1 MIRSMNIKEADMNA
15 LPKIAQKL
23 SHKGT
28 PTFYKLKLVKDRM
41 SLHLIGITLL
51 TGLMLPLAVRAAD
64 LPPTDNAVQSVE
76 TTTLPGGK
84 VIVRV
89 NLKKALTTT
98 PAGFTVGN
106 PPRIALDLPNTGNAM
121 GRNSVEANL
130 GPLSNVNVVQAGNR
144 TRLVLNLNK
153 SVEYDARVE
162 GKSLIVALGDVGRGA
177 TPVNASPRFA
187 ETTVGAERHDI
198 RDIDFRRGAA
208 GEARIVTT
216 LSDAQT
222 GINIRQQANG
232 VVVDFMGTTLPKAL
246 QRRLDVADFGTPVQM
261 VEAYTLGDNTRMVI
275 QPKGGW
281 EYSAY
286 QTDNSFI
293 VEVKQSDDAQ
303 KKTADGK
310 VKYVGEKLSLNFQ
323 NVEVRSVL
331 QVIADFTGLNIIASD
346 TVSGNLT
353 LRLKDVPWDQA
364 LDLIMQTKGLDK
376 RQNGNVVWIAPKDEL
391 LTKEKL
397 EYEARSAVADLE
409 PLTTEYIQMNYMRA
423 DEAQT
428 MLYGFAGGAF
438 LNSAGNNAVNCSAQA
453 QGLGGA
459 AAVQASQQG
468 KGDNDQKVLT
478 KRGRA
483 TYELKTNTLI
493 ITDTPRKIQEVRE
506 LLARLDVPARQVM
519 IEARVVIADS
529 NWSRDLGAKLGIAA
543 INRTG
548 RYQTGIGGTQDQAS
562 AIAQGFFPQ
571 SATKGSVSNPTP
583 TDPYARS
590 EVPVAN
596 TGTNLVNFPAG
607 AGAAQIAL
615 SLLDASTGNLLSLE
629 LSALE
634 ADNRGKIVSNPRV
647 MTSNQKPA
655 VILNGTQ
662 IPYITPGSAN
672 SPATVTF
679 KDVFLCL
686 LVDPQILNNDSLIMT
701 VEVQKDGIDAARS
714 VALGNLNV
722 PAIATKR
729 VKTQVRVNN
738 GETLVLGGIFDQNE
752 LNDVQKVP
760 FLGDIP
766 VLGNLFKTTFKQ
778 NNKTELIIFITPRIL
793 DDRLSLR

>member
-1 MIRSMNIKEADMNA
+1 MNA
-15 LPKIAQKL
+15 LPKIAHTL
-23 SHKGT
+23 S
-28 PTFYKLKLVKDRM
+28 R
-41 SLHLIGITLL
+41 HLIGIALL
-51 TGLMLPLAVRAAD
+51 TGLVLPSAVRAAD
-64 LPPTDNAVQSVE
+64 VPPTGNAVQSVE

-84 VIVRV
+84 VVVRV
-89 NLKKALTTT
+89 NLKKALAAT

-106 PPRIALDLPNTGNAM
+106 PPRIALDLPDTGNAL
-121 GRNSVEANL
+121 GRNTVEANL
-130 GPLSNVNVVQAGNR
+130 GSLTNVNVVQAGNR
-144 TRLVLNLNK
+144 TRLVLNLSK
-153 SVEYDARVE
+153 SVEYDAKIE
-162 GKSLIVALGDVGRGA
+162 GKSLIIALGDVGQGA

-187 ETTVGAERHDI
+187 DASPGNSRHDI
-198 RDIDFRRGAA
+198 RDVDFRRGAA

-232 VVVDFMGTTLPKAL
+232 VVVDFMGTSLPKAL
-246 QRRLDVADFGTPVQM
+246 QRRLDVADFGTPVQI
-261 VEAYTLGDNTRMVI
+261 VETYTLGDNTRMVI

-310 VKYVGEKLSLNFQ
+310 IKYVGEKLSLNFQ

-346 TVSGNLT
+346 TVSGSLT

-397 EYEARSAVADLE
+397 EFEAKSAVADLE
-409 PLTTEYIQMNYMRA
+409 PLTTDFIQLNYMRA

-428 MLYGFAGGAF
+428 MLYGHASGAF
-438 LNSAGNNAVNCSAQA
+438 LASAGNNAVNCSAQA
-453 QGLGGA
+453 GSLGGGA
-459 AAVQASQQG
+459 AAQASQTGQG
-468 KGDNDQKVLT
+468 DTDQKVLT

-493 ITDTPRKIQEVRE
+493 ITDTARKIQEVRE

-529 NWSRDLGAKLGIAA
+529 NWSRDLGVRLGTRLSKNI
-543 INRTG
+543 G
-548 RYQTGIGGTQDQAS
+548 RETVGIGGTLNESAS
-562 AIAQGFFPQ
+562 IAG
-571 SATKGSVSNPTP
+571 GGTP
-583 TDPYARS
+583 TVTPQ
-590 EVPVAN
+590 VNLGVAN
-596 TGTNLVNFPAG
+596 AVG
-607 AGAAQIAL
+607 QIAL
-615 SLLDASTGNLLSLE
+615 SLLNPGNSNLLSLE
-629 LSALE
+629 LTAME
-634 ADNRGKIVSNPRV
+634 ADSRGKILSNPRV
-647 MTSNQKPA
+647 MTTNQKPA

-662 IPYITPGSAN
+662 IPFVTPGSAN
-672 SPATVTF
+672 QPATVSF

-701 VEVQKDGIDAARS
+701 VEVQKDAQDAGGS
-714 VALGNLNV
+714 VTTGGFTV
-722 PAIATKR
+722 PAIATR
-729 VKTQVRVNN
+729 RIKTQVRVNN
-738 GETLVLGGIFDQNE
+738 GETLVLGGIFDQTEFN
-752 LNDVQKVP
+752 NVTKVP
-760 FLGDIP
+760 LFGDIP
-766 VLGNLFKTTFKQ
+766 IIGNLFKQTSKQ
-778 NNKTELIIFITPRIL
+778 DQKTELIVFITPRIL
-793 DDRLSLR
+793 DDRLSIR

>member
-1 MIRSMNIKEADMNA
+1 MNA
-15 LPKIAQKL
+15 LPSLTQKITRQL
-23 SHKGT
+23 FG
-28 PTFYKLKLVKDRM
+28 L
-41 SLHLIGITLL
+41 TLL
-51 TGLMLPLAVRAAD
+51 VGLTLTALQVSAA
-64 LPPTDNAVQSVE
+64 PPTANAVESVE

-84 VIVRV
+84 VMVRV
-89 NLKKALTTT
+89 NLKNPLGVT

-106 PPRIALDLPNTGNAM
+106 PPRIAMDLPDTGNAM
-121 GRNSVEANL
+121 GKNTLEANL
-130 GPLSNVNVVQAGNR
+130 GPLNSVNVVQAGTR

-153 SVEYDARVE
+153 AAAYETQIV
-162 GKSLIVALGDVGRGA
+162 GKTLLVSLGDVGTSA
-177 TPVNASPRFA
+177 TPVNATPRFSEA
-187 ETTVGAERHDI
+187 APGDARHTI
-198 RDIDFRRGAA
+198 RDVDFRRGEA

-216 LSDAQT
+216 LSDAQA

-232 VVVDFMGTTLPKAL
+232 LVVDFIGTDIPKAL
-246 QRRLDVADFGTPVQM
+246 QRRLDVADFGTPVQI
-261 VEAYTLGDNTRMVI
+261 VEAYTLGGNTRMVI

-286 QTDNSFI
+286 QTDNNFI
-293 VEVKQSDDAQ
+293 VEVKPSSDAQ

-310 VKYVGEKLSLNFQ
+310 TKYVGEKLSLNFQ

-331 QVIADFTGLNIIASD
+331 QVIADFTGMNIIASD
-346 TVSGNLT
+346 TVTGNLT

-397 EYEARSAVADLE
+397 EYESKSQIVDLE
-409 PLTTEYIQMNYMRA
+409 PMVTEYIAMNYMRA
-423 DEAQT
+423 DEAQS
-428 MLYGFAGGAF
+428 MLYGNAAGAF
-438 LNSAGNNAVNCSAQA
+438 LNSAGGAVNCSAQA
-453 QGLGGA
+453 QGLGSAVA
-459 AAVQASQQG
+459 AQSSQQG
-468 KGDNDQKVLT
+468 KESDQKILT

-493 ITDTPRKIQEVRE
+493 VTDTARKILEIRE

-519 IEARVVIADS
+519 IEARVVVADS
-529 NWSRDLGAKLGIAA
+529 TWSRDLGAKLGLTLL
-543 INRTG
+543 NRG
-548 RYQTGIGGTQDQAS
+548 RRQIGVSGDQNTANMLADNFVPIQVIKGTRYDPVTDTYKQDA
-562 AIAQGFFPQ
+562 P
-571 SATKGSVSNPTP
+571 V
-583 TDPYARS
+583 RS
-590 EVPVAN
+590 HGA
-596 TGTNLVNFPAG
+596 TNLVNFPAG

-615 SLLDASTGNLLSLE
+615 SLLDSATGNLLSLE

-634 ADNRGKIVSNPRV
+634 ADNRGKVVSNPRV

-662 IPYITPGSAN
+662 LPYITPGTLT

-701 VEVQKDGIDAARS
+701 VEVQKDAVDANNS
-714 VALGNLNV
+714 VTLSGAV
-722 PAIATKR
+722 YPAVATKR

-752 LNDVQKVP
+752 LNNVSKVP
-760 FLGDIP
+760 FLGDLP
-766 VLGNLFKTTFKQ
+766 VLGNLFKTTSKQ
-778 NNKTELIIFITPRIL
+778 NNKTELIIFLTPRII
-793 DDRLSLR
+793 DERLSLR

>member
-1 MIRSMNIKEADMNA
+1 MNA
-15 LPKIAQKL
+15 LPKTIGRSIAQKM

-28 PTFYKLKLVKDRM
+28 PTFYELKLVIDRM
-41 SLHLIGITLL
+41 TRHLFGIALL
-51 TGLMLPLAVRAAD
+51 AGLALPFAVRAAD
-64 LPPTDNAVQSVE
+64 APPTGNAVESVE

-84 VIVRV
+84 VVVRV
-89 NLKKALTTT
+89 NLKNALTAT

-106 PPRIALDLPNTGNAM
+106 PPRIALDLPDTGNAM
-121 GRNSVEANL
+121 GRNTVEANL
-130 GPLSNVNVVQAGNR
+130 GPLSSVNVVQAGTR

-153 SVEYDARVE
+153 SVEYEARID
-162 GKSLIVALGDVGRGA
+162 GKSLLVALGDVGVGA
-177 TPVNASPRFA
+177 APVNVSPRFA
-187 ETTVGAERHDI
+187 EATPGTARHSI
-198 RDIDFRRGAA
+198 RDVDFRRGAA

-216 LSDAQT
+216 LSDAQA

-232 VVVDFMGTTLPKAL
+232 VVVDFIGTELPKAL
-246 QRRLDVADFGTPVQM
+246 QRRMDVADFGTPVQI
-261 VEAYTLGDNTRMVI
+261 VETYTLGDNTRMVI

-310 VKYVGEKLSLNFQ
+310 VKYTGEKLSLNFQ

-346 TVSGNLT
+346 SVTGNLT

-376 RQNGNVVWIAPKDEL
+376 RQNGNVIWIAPKDEL
-391 LTKEKL
+391 MAKEKL

-428 MLYGFAGGAF
+428 MLYGFASGAF
-438 LNSAGNNAVNCSAQA
+438 LASAGNNAVNCSAQA

-459 AAVQASQQG
+459 AAAQASQQG
-468 KGDNDQKVLT
+468 KGENDQKVLT

-493 ITDTPRKIQEVRE
+493 ITDTARKIQEVRE

-519 IEARVVIADS
+519 IEARVVVATDG
-529 NWSRDLGAKLGIAA
+529 WSRDLGARLGFQASKV
-543 INRTG
+543 INNG
-548 RYQTGIGGTQDQAS
+548 LVDPVQIGGATLGAPAIGSGQALS
-562 AIAQGFFPQ
+562 DA
-571 SATKGSVSNPTP
+571 V
-583 TDPYARS
+583 
-590 EVPVAN
+590 
-596 TGTNLVNFPAG
+596 G
-607 AGAAQIAL
+607 AGNLAL
-615 SLLDASTGNLLSLE
+615 SLLNLANGNLLSLE
-629 LSALE
+629 LRALE
-634 ADNRGKIVSNPRV
+634 ADNKGKVISNPRV

-662 IPYITPGSAN
+662 IPYITPGTAN

-679 KDVFLCL
+679 KDAFLCL
-686 LVDPQILNNDSLIMT
+686 LVDPQILNNDAIILT
-701 VEVQKDGIDAARS
+701 VEVQKDAVRDIANIGD
-714 VALGNLNV
+714 N
-722 PAIATKR
+722 PAIDTKR
-729 VKTQVRVNN
+729 IKTQVRVNN
-738 GETLVLGGIFDQNE
+738 GETLVLGGIFDGGE
-752 LNDVQKVP
+752 SSTVSKVP
-760 FLGDIP
+760 LLGDVP
-766 VLGNLFKTTFKQ
+766 VFGNLFKTTTKE
-778 NNKTELIIFITPRIL
+778 NSKTELIIFITPRII
-793 DDRLSLR
+793 DERLSIR